1 MSFHELSKGVSPWAC
16 CNSPSAC
23 SSPTVHTRHPAASM
37 HTVVPSLLTLQ
48 LTVCAAAAATRPLPH
63 AQQGQE
69 AGCPP
74 QPWQGCVESPHPR
87 GELAPLEESSGLIW
101 RRVGLAC
108 LCCVT
113 PGRHGKHRSADLLLV
128 TVRNG
133 PKPRESIWLLARSLY
148 ASHIPMITQ
157 ISIKCCSFCD
167 TTATAWSSHRSL
179 HNPSL
184 LPKPETVLCS
194 PSEQPYLSK
203 HPLWMATNAS
213 WLNTQHSS
221 CPQATKSRGTKC
233 PLGHCT
239 DLYCLCFLDGL
250 GL

>member
-1 MSFHELSKGVSPWAC
+1 MSFNEVSKGVSPWAC
-16 CNSPSAC
+16 CNGPSAC
-23 SSPTVHTRHPAASM
+23 SSPAVHTRHPAAST
-37 HTVVPSLLTLQ
+37 HTVAPSLLTLQ
-48 LTVCAAAAATRPLPH
+48 LTVYAPAAATQSLPH

-87 GELAPLEESSGLIW
+87 GELSSLEESSGLIW
-101 RRVGLAC
+101 SRVGLAC

-113 PGRHGKHRSADLLLV
+113 PGRHGQCRSADLLLV

-133 PKPRESIWLLARSLY
+133 PKPPGSIWLLARSLY

-157 ISIKCCSFCD
+157 TSIRYCSLCD

-179 HNPSL
+179 HSPSL

-194 PSEQPYLSK
+194 PSEQLFLSK
-203 HPLWMATNAS
+203 HPVWRATSAS

-221 CPQATKSRGTKC
+221 CPLATIQWYQVPIWALR
-233 PLGHCT
+233 
-239 DLYCLCFLDGL
+239 
-250 GL
+250 